1 MLLTGVKQ
9 RCLVQLRGWLS
20 ELTGMNRLEREHE
33 ALSIRLR
40 LVEQDLAEMIDEQ
53 DAPIPMN
60 WASRTYRD

>member
-9 RCLVQLRGWLS
+9 RFLVQLRGWLS
-20 ELTGMNRLEREHE
+20 ELTGMNRLVREHE

-60 WASRTYRD
+60 WAARTYRD